1 MADEKFSEFAAATD
15 IENAQFAGLQG
26 GVNKRFA
33 IALLQALGFIPLS
46 GTANGSPVTGMVVFN
61 NTGIDNIEI
70 DPKDGDESAEI
81 RVYNNTRS
89 NYFSINTGRV
99 YRTSGD
105 GDAGLNFDALSIAA
119 FFDNPL
125 SRGLGSTS
133 DHTANI
139 TDLDYPQ
146 YKMLPKVSGNYADD
160 TAAAVGGIAI
170 GCMYHTDG
178 VVKIRLS

>member
-1 MADEKFSEFAAATD
+1 MADEKFSEFAAASD
-15 IENAQFAGLQG
+15 IEGAQFAGLQG

-61 NTGIDNIEI
+61 NTDIDNIEI

-99 YRTSGD
+99 YRTSG
-105 GDAGLNFDALSIAA
+105 
-119 FFDNPL
+119 
-125 SRGLGSTS
+125 
-133 DHTANI
+133 
-139 TDLDYPQ
+139 
-146 YKMLPKVSGNYADD
+146 
-160 TAAAVGGIAI
+160 
-170 GCMYHTDG
+170 
-178 VVKIRLS
+178 